1 MRAISGTLVAL
12 ALTGGVAPAQ
22 SADPPPIYELH
33 LVAIFETPETE
44 FVFVI
49 GNSGFKTV
57 AGLKDFLASRPRG
70 TTLKW
75 SPGCVRIWGEP
86 LLSSDADLEDFKAFC
101 AEHGIDF
108 ILVPSG

>member
-1 MRAISGTLVAL
+1 MRAIPGILVAL
-12 ALTGGVAPAQ
+12 ALAVGAAAVQ
-22 SADPPPIYELH
+22 SSEPPPVYELH

-49 GNSGFKTV
+49 GGSGFKTV
-57 AGLKDFLASRPRG
+57 AGLKDFLASRARG

-75 SPGCVRIWGEP
+75 SPGCVRIGGEP
-86 LLSSDADLEDFKAFC
+86 LLSSDADMEDFKAFC
-101 AEHGIDF
+101 ADHGIDF

>member
-1 MRAISGTLVAL
+1 MRAISRILVAF
-12 ALTGGVAPAQ
+12 AMAGSNAAAQ
-22 SADPPPIYELH
+22 SEDPPPVYELH

-49 GNSGFKTV
+49 GGSGFKTV

-75 SPGCVRIWGEP
+75 SPGCVRIGGEP
-86 LLSSDADLEDFKAFC
+86 LLSSQEDMEDFQAFC

>member
-1 MRAISGTLVAL
+1 MRAIPGILVAL
-12 ALTGGVAPAQ
+12 ALAGGVLPAQ
-22 SADPPPIYELH
+22 SADPPPIYELQ

-49 GNSGFKTV
+49 GGSGFKTV

-75 SPGCVRIWGEP
+75 SPGCVRIGAEP
-86 LLSSDADLEDFKAFC
+86 LLSSDADMEDFKAFC

>member
-1 MRAISGTLVAL
+1 MRAILAILAL
-12 ALTGGVAPAQ
+12 ALAVGAAPAQ
-22 SADPPPIYELH
+22 SENPLPVYELQ

-49 GNSGFKTV
+49 GGSGFKTV

-70 TTLKW
+70 TTLTW
-75 SPGCVRIWGEP
+75 SPGCVRIGGEP
-86 LLSSDADLEDFKAFC
+86 LLSSDADMEDFKAFC